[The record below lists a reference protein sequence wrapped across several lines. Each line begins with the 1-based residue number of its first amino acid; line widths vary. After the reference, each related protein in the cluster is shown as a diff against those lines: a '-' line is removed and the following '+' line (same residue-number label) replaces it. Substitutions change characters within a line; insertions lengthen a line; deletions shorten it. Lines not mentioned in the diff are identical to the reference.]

1 MTPPSPSGAPTP
13 QATESLTVAAPNIP
27 ATSAHLAERIAEEQ
41 RAYLHAFDTLMAEF
55 FTRQRELL
63 EGISSETLPLLEA
76 IESLSTAASALRA
89 LLRLLGVGE
98 VPAVHQ

>member
-27 ATSAHLAERIAEEQ
+27 VASTHLAERIAEEQ

-55 FTRQRELL
+55 LPASVSYLRAFPRRPYPYLRLL
-63 EGISSETLPLLEA
+63 N
-76 IESLSTAASALRA
+76 LSPPAASAC
-89 LLRLLGVGE
+89 
-98 VPAVHQ
+98 VPC

>member
-27 ATSAHLAERIAEEQ
+27 ADSAHLAERIAEEQ

-55 FTRQRELL
+55 FIRQRELL

-76 IESLSTAASALRA
+76 IESLLSLI
-89 LLRLLGVGE
+89 
-98 VPAVHQ
+98 HI